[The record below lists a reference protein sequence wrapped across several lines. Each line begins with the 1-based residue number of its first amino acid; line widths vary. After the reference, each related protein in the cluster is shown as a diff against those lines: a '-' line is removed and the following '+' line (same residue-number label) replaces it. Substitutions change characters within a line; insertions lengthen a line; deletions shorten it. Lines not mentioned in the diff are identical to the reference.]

1 MAIIMKTLVLFA
13 LLAVVPVCLGGALPS
28 NIPTT
33 VGVAEPGDRE
43 FFRTVARAGARPGHV
58 NTVTITPVISWN
70 YIANAVSFKEQGT
83 PQGAYVSSVTGLGT
97 NFVRYSVTSQ
107 SGKGLHVIADLWG
120 RDVTADRSSASEMLE
135 QHFKC
140 TMTVSDGVTEETREC

>member
-1 MAIIMKTLVLFA
+1 MAIIMKTLVIFA
-13 LLAVVPVCLGGALPS
+13 LLAVVPVSLGAALPS

-33 VGVAEPGDRE
+33 VGVAQPGDFE
-43 FFRTVARAGARPGHV
+43 FFRTVARAEPRPGHV
-58 NTVTITPVISWN
+58 TTITITPIMSWK

-97 NFVRYSVTSQ
+97 NFIRYSVTSQ
-107 SGKGLHVIADLWG
+107 SGKGLNVIADLWG
-120 RDVTADRSSASEMLE
+120 RDVTADRSSKPEMLE

-140 TMTVSDGVTEETREC
+140 TMTVSDGVTEETRDC

>member
-13 LLAVVPVCLGGALPS
+13 LLAVVPVSLGAALPS

-33 VGVAEPGDRE
+33 VGVAEPGDHE
-43 FFRTVARAGARPGHV
+43 FFRTLARAGPRPGHAT
-58 NTVTITPVISWN
+58 TVTITPIMSSK

-97 NFVRYSVTSQ
+97 NFIRYSVTSQ
-107 SGKGLHVIADLWG
+107 SGKGLHVIADIWG
-120 RDVTADRSSASEMLE
+120 RDVTADRSSAPEMVE

-140 TMTVSDGVTEETREC
+140 TMTVSDGVTEETRDC